1 MNRLTFERV
10 IDYKFNNIE
19 LLQTALTHS
28 SCSSDMKNKEIANN
42 ERLEFLG
49 DAFLDAV
56 ISEYLYNQQKAKGEG
71 ILSKT
76 RASIVCEKSLAEIGR
91 KLEIGQYIKMGRGEE
106 LSGGR
111 NRDSIVADAVEALI
125 GAIYLDRGY
134 AAAKGFVLSYF
145 ENTITQ
151 AMNGNIHKD
160 YKTKLQEKLQIK
172 GDIEIEYTLE
182 KEEGLA
188 HDKTFYITLMAKG
201 IEIGKGMGKN
211 KKEAEQAAARDALE
225 RGVKV
230 VF

>member
-1 MNRLTFERV
+1 MSRLAFQKV
-10 IDYKFNNIE
+10 IEYQFNNTE

-28 SCSSDMKNKEIANN
+28 SCSSEIKNLETVNN

-49 DAFLDAV
+49 DAFLEAV
-56 ISEYLYNQQKAKGEG
+56 ISEYLYNQQRAHGEG

-76 RASIVCEKSLAEIGR
+76 RASIICEKSLAQVGR

-111 NRDSIVADAVEALI
+111 NRDSIIADAVEAVI

-134 AAAKGFVLSYF
+134 LAARSFILAYF
-145 ENTITQ
+145 ENIISE
-151 AMNGNIHKD
+151 AMRGNINMD
-160 YKTKLQEKLQIK
+160 YKTRLQEKLQIK
-172 GDIEIEYTLE
+172 GVIEIEYLLE

-188 HDKTFYITLMAKG
+188 HDKTFYIRLKAKG
-201 IEIGKGMGKN
+201 IEIGKGIGKN